1 VAHQSYQVDPVEV
14 VPMFAHVLII
24 DPPIMFQETRG
35 LPLEVLRSK
44 LDILRTR
51 RQSTQQVI
59 YWIGWLV
66 ALWCLTPLSTIF
78 QLYRGGQVYWWRK
91 PEYPEKTTDL
101 LSTQQ

>member
-1 VAHQSYQVDPVEV
+1 MKCFIFHYHSLFSTTVDYPE
-14 VPMFAHVLII
+14 MFAHVLII

-59 YWIGWLV
+59 Y
-66 ALWCLTPLSTIF
+66 CMFS
-78 QLYRGGQVYWWRK
+78 
-91 PEYPEKTTDL
+91 
-101 LSTQQ
+101 